1 MNPDATG
8 KRGKHILVPNTD
20 IIKVEPTSSCVKV
33 TLKNLITAEET
44 IQEFDFLF
52 VSVGYQ
58 RGTQI
63 DLLKNHFSEVLFP
76 LSVRRDYSVWS
87 RDPNF
92 KAGLYLQGM
101 TEGSHGMS
109 DSVLSVMSVR
119 SNEVLES
126 ILKRRAGANWD
137 ASEKVNKVQV
147 SSRDDGLVWG
157 L

>member
-1 MNPDATG
+1 M
-8 KRGKHILVPNTD
+8 PNTD
-20 IIKVEPTSSCVKV
+20 IIKVEPTSSSVKII
-33 TLKNLITAEET
+33 LKNLITAEET
-44 IQEFDFLF
+44 VEDFDFLF
-52 VSVGYQ
+52 VGVGYQ
-58 RGTQI
+58 RGTQV
-63 DLLKNHFSEVLFP
+63 DLLKEHFTEALFP

-87 RDPNF
+87 KDPNF

-119 SNEVLES
+119 SQEVLES
-126 ILKRRAGANWD
+126 ILKRRTGVDWD

-147 SSRDDGLVWG
+147 SNRDDGLVWG